1 MTTGRFC
8 EPMPDFDT
16 MQKAD
21 PPGSVAEAIA
31 RLMDILDE
39 GPKRAIA
46 GQEETDLID
55 FHFGLFGLGQAIR
68 NAWLWNG
75 NLPLFSDCGVS
86 PSDDASLVIIRGLW
100 TTLRTSGPIR

>member
-1 MTTGRFC
+1 MMMTGRFC

-16 MQKAD
+16 LKKTD

-39 GPKRAIA
+39 GTKRAIA

-55 FHFGLFGLGQAIR
+55 FHFGLGQAIR
-68 NAWLWNG
+68 NAWLWKG
-75 NLPLFSDCGVS
+75 NSPLLSDCGVS
-86 PSDDASLVIIRGLW
+86 HPDDASLVIIRGLW
-100 TTLRTSGPIR
+100 TALRTSGPIR